1 MPLCACKAR
10 NSVLQLL
17 LDWRQY
23 HDQLAPFHL
32 GKLLDHAEYKRRQA
46 CPGVKISRKAFGRD
60 RRYPITNK
68 FTDLIVENG

>member
-1 MPLCACKAR
+1 
-10 NSVLQLL
+10 
-17 LDWRQY
+17 
-23 HDQLAPFHL
+23 
-32 GKLLDHAEYKRRQA
+32 HAEYKRRQA

>member
-1 MPLCACKAR
+1 MNIDAIVERGHAVETVNK
-10 NSVLQLL
+10 V
-17 LDWRQY
+17 W
-23 HDQLAPFHL
+23 
-32 GKLLDHAEYKRRQA
+32 KLLDHAEYKRRQA